1 MKKVIIAIICLIIVL
16 AIPVIG
22 LPVYAKAIPDVYGDT
37 YLAAMADK
45 HDRLHSID
53 GEKIILVGGSS
64 MAFGVDSRAIERETG
79 MSVVNMGLYAALG
92 SKTTL
97 DLTESGIKKG
107 DIVIFAPEMD
117 RQAYSL
123 YTDAQITLQTL
134 EAKKSMIRD
143 IPVKE
148 WAGLFNALP
157 QYVEESKKLSASGVP
172 HPTNAYSRSAFNE
185 YGDNVYQRPYNIMPD
200 LYLTSNT
207 IEIDNSLIDEAF
219 IDYLN
224 DYIKRVRKKGAQFYF
239 TFPPMN
245 RLALTQDS
253 YENRIAV
260 YNALVEKLDCEI
272 IGNIEDHI
280 MDEGYFYDS
289 NYHLNDSGVTYNT
302 KVLVG
307 DIKRQL
313 KDTSQINIEVLP
325 PAGVEDSHSSGSN
338 DETYSEDFEYIQE
351 SAGWAITGVKESAKS
366 KDTLILPQH
375 YEGRAVYKIKEGA
388 FAGCAV
394 KTLNIGENIT
404 VLEDGAFKGC
414 DSLKSVNLAVK
425 LGVDDSLPSVGD
437 NLMAGANADIK
448 LYVPAS
454 KYGVMVIDYFWMRY
468 AQYLS
473 VAQ

>member
-1 MKKVIIAIICLIIVL
+1 
-16 AIPVIG
+16 
-22 LPVYAKAIPDVYGDT
+22 
-37 YLAAMADK
+37 
-45 HDRLHSID
+45 
-53 GEKIILVGGSS
+53 
-64 MAFGVDSRAIERETG
+64 
-79 MSVVNMGLYAALG
+79 
-92 SKTTL
+92 
-97 DLTESGIKKG
+97 
-107 DIVIFAPEMD
+107 
-117 RQAYSL
+117 
-123 YTDAQITLQTL
+123 
-134 EAKKSMIRD
+134 
-143 IPVKE
+143 
-148 WAGLFNALP
+148 
-157 QYVEESKKLSASGVP
+157 
-172 HPTNAYSRSAFNE
+172 
-185 YGDNVYQRPYNIMPD
+185 
-200 LYLTSNT
+200 
-207 IEIDNSLIDEAF
+207 
-219 IDYLN
+219 
-224 DYIKRVRKKGAQFYF
+224 
-239 TFPPMN
+239 
-245 RLALTQDS
+245 
-253 YENRIAV
+253 
-260 YNALVEKLDCEI
+260 
-272 IGNIEDHI
+272 

-325 PAGVEDSHSSGSN
+325 PAGAEESHSSGSN

-351 SAGWAITGVKESAKS
+351 NAGWAITGVKESAKS

-425 LGVDDSLPSVGD
+425 LGVNDSLPSVGD